1 MNDKDLGALVNK
13 EFYEK
18 EIKEF
23 NDEKEK
29 LINEI
34 TLQIIKG

>member
-1 MNDKDLGALVNK
+1 MNNKDLGALVNK

-23 NDEKEK
+23 KMEKEK
-29 LINEI
+29 LTEEI
-34 TLQIIKG
+34 LEQIIKG